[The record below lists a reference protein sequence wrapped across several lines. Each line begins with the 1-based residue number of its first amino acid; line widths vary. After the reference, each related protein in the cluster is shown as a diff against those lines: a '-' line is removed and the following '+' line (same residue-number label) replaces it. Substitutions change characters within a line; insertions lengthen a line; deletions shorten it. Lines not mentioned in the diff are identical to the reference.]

1 MDRNS
6 DLSKELEAGFGP
18 SGLGI
23 IAVSE
28 VPGYASLR
36 RGLLYPTSR
45 YSFGWSH
52 GKEKLESG
60 SPDFFKGSFY
70 AHPLMDIPIQ
80 EGEML
85 IPVCRKNS
93 LEDIL
98 RNSQYHKGRLLHY
111 FPCVTINES
120 ENQGPVSSWC
130 GWHTDHGSLTGLT
143 SAMYMRDGIEISC
156 PDENAALYVRMV
168 NEEIKKASNVV
179 GVSRNTFALF
189 MQPSWDQPLHITR
202 GLNRGDESEVLALFG
217 GGWWSAHPCQRYR
230 LEGAV
235 KGEEKSLVFR
245 GSWGEGELNYSRRA
259 STESPCR
266 LKAEWCLSLE
276 RPHETSVG
284 VRRGRD
290 YSLSRWSNG
299 HVGNGGGHNAQKRCS
314 TASAIAND
322 EPSLHVSDGVTW
334 FNELESEA
342 KELANRSRTIGRK
355 RAWDILIQ
363 DLKFCDLK
371 ARQDVL
377 AIKMAHEKVIS
388 SSFLAV
394 RKRLDPLS

>member
-18 SGLGI
+18 GGLGI

-36 RGLLYPTSR
+36 RGLLYIAERLAALPEHVKKSLEDPTSR

-80 EGEML
+80 EGDL
-85 IPVCRKNS
+85 LSIQATCKSNS
-93 LEDIL
+93 GRCLEDIL

-156 PDENAALYVRMV
+156 PDENAGLYVRMV

-217 GGWWSAHPCQRYR
+217 GGWWSAHPCQR
-230 LEGAV
+230 
-235 KGEEKSLVFR
+235 
-245 GSWGEGELNYSRRA
+245 
-259 STESPCR
+259 C
-266 LKAEWCLSLE
+266 
-276 RPHETSVG
+276 
-284 VRRGRD
+284 GR
-290 YSLSRWSNG
+290 
-299 HVGNGGGHNAQKRCS
+299 
-314 TASAIAND
+314 
-322 EPSLHVSDGVTW
+322 
-334 FNELESEA
+334 
-342 KELANRSRTIGRK
+342 
-355 RAWDILIQ
+355 
-363 DLKFCDLK
+363 
-371 ARQDVL
+371 
-377 AIKMAHEKVIS
+377 
-388 SSFLAV
+388 
-394 RKRLDPLS
+394 